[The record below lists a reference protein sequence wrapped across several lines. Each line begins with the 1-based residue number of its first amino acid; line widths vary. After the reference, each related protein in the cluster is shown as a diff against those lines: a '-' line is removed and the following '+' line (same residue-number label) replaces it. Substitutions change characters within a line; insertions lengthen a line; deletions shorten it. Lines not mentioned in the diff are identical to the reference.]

1 MIVSDFLRAQF
12 LATKGTRHRIRM
24 DCLFCVVATVLC
36 TDARCRHRL
45 MHRRAVSPLSYAPTA
60 STHLL
65 ILTLPLLLHTVE
77 KTEQQVSNKRQ
88 QDSKVNLIKQIPA
101 GLIKTSA
108 VAKPCGKKLI
118 C

>member
-1 MIVSDFLRAQF
+1 MR
-12 LATKGTRHRIRM
+12 G
-24 DCLFCVVATVLC
+24 VATVLC
-36 TDARCRHRL
+36 TDG
-45 MHRRAVSPLSYAPTA
+45 VDSS
-60 STHLL
+60 SL
-65 ILTLPLLLHTVE
+65 ILTLPLLLRTVE

-108 VAKPCGKKLI
+108 VAKPRGKKLI

>member
-45 MHRRAVSPLSYAPTA
+45 MHRRAVSPPSYAPTRGVA
-60 STHLL
+60 TVLCTDGVDSSSHL
-65 ILTLPLLLHTVE
+65 
-77 KTEQQVSNKRQ
+77 
-88 QDSKVNLIKQIPA
+88 DSKRV
-101 GLIKTSA
+101 SMDE
-108 VAKPCGKKLI
+108 
-118 C
+118 